1 MKMSKRIALFTC
13 VSKVI
18 LIILVALACG
28 TAIGQEEEKTKKD
41 KVKEEFTL
49 EEITVTAQ
57 FQETNLQKTPIA
69 ISAFTGDML
78 EKQNIQS
85 VKDLGLVIPNAVIKE
100 MGNAS
105 GPNTQVF
112 LRGVGQAVQEL
123 LPQEYRLNSAMNK
136 PAD

>member
-1 MKMSKRIALFTC
+1 MLKRITLFTR
-13 VSKVI
+13 VTKFMLTI
-18 LIILVALACG
+18 ALVLAYG
-28 TAIGQEEEKTKKD
+28 TATAQEEKETKKD
-41 KVKEEFTL
+41 KQKGEFTL

-57 FQETNLQKTPIA
+57 FQETNLQQTPIA